1 MAKLICGLDE
11 VGRGALAGPLVL
23 CGVVVEDGVDFKKI
37 FKDFKFKDSKKMS
50 KQQRENIFPEL
61 VKFIKKHE
69 IEIIDVDYIN
79 KHGIGVANKEGFVSL
94 IKRIE
99 SEEYIVDGNLNFR
112 DFENVKSIVKADS
125 FIDAVTIAGI
135 IAKVTRDRIMYEL
148 HSVFPDYDFLNNVGY
163 GTKKHI
169 DAIRE
174 KGKTIHHRDLFI
186 RKMIS
191 FK

>member
-50 KQQRENIFPEL
+50 RQQRENIFPEL

-99 SEEYIVDGNLNFR
+99 SEEYIVDGNLNFCN
-112 DFENVKSIVKADS
+112 FENVKSIVKADS

-169 DAIRE
+169 EAIRE

-186 RKMIS
+186 RKI
-191 FK
+191 FN

>member
-1 MAKLICGLDE
+1 MSKTICGLDE

-23 CGVVVEDGVDFKKI
+23 CGVVVEDCVDFKKI

-79 KHGIGVANKEGFVSL
+79 KNGIGVANKEGFVSL

-99 SEEYIVDGNLNFR
+99 SEEYIVDGNLKFSNFKS
-112 DFENVKSIVKADS
+112 VKSVIRADS
-125 FIDAVTIAGI
+125 FVDAVTVAGI
-135 IAKVTRDRIMYEL
+135 IAKVTRDRIMHKL
-148 HSVFPDYDFLNNVGY
+148 HYDFPDYDFLNNVGY

-169 DAIRE
+169 QALKE
-174 KGKTIHHRDLFI
+174 KGRTIHHRDLFL
-186 RKMIS
+186 RKI
-191 FK
+191 FN